1 MSKRCTKSYISKTR
15 LVSAVALVLAF
26 MISICNAEIN
36 AQGANVEWPKQ
47 ILAEDYIITLYVPEN
62 TSYVDLRWD
71 TNIAFSVKK
80 GGDGT
85 PVFGMMW
92 TTSLLDVDRSTRMAS
107 LVSVKVNEVKFP
119 DGVSKENEEKFKSLI
134 EEEVP
139 KWNIEFPLED
149 LLASIE
155 EVSTSE
161 TELGTVAPKILFS
174 TRPAVLVFID
184 GDPKFKAA
192 DKDYEIIQNSSA
204 FIAKELSSNK
214 YYLFG
219 GTFWYEANTALGPW
233 KNIKN
238 APSKVRK
245 LANKAKPE
253 SDDDSEEKYNGIAP
267 DIVVATVPSELILTD
282 GDPNFSPLQN
292 TNLLYVANSADD
304 LFMNIANQT
313 YYILISGR
321 WFSASKV
328 EGPWNF
334 INAEELPEDFK
345 KIDKDSEKASVLS
358 SVAGTKEAQEAIY
371 DAQIPQTAEINRN
384 TAASEVVYNGAPEFQ
399 QIEGLSL
406 EYALNTESAV
416 FKDKDTY
423 FLCDNAIWFEANSP
437 NGPWRVATD
446 RPEEVSKIPPENP
459 QYNTKYVYIYETTPT
474 VVYVG
479 YTPGYHG
486 SYVYGNTVV
495 YGTGYYYNPW
505 YRGFYYHHRYTY
517 GFSVRY
523 NPWYGWSFGFRFG
536 SPYRWWGYGYWGR
549 YNHWGPPFY
558 RPPYYRPGYR
568 PRPSRPIY
576 RPNRPGVRPYQRP
589 MQKPG
594 RPNVRPGD
602 RPGTRPVARPT
613 TPTTRPTTRP
623 SNPNTRPSTR
633 PSVQRPGTRPSVPA
647 TRPTNP
653 GTRPTMRPSMPRP
666 ITRPSMPGSPSVT
679 RPGMRPQTRPSPPM
693 SRPAPRPARPVAR
706 PVGRSAAPN
715 ARRSN

>member
-1 MSKRCTKSYISKTR
+1 MSKRCTISSIFQTR
-15 LVSAVALVLAF
+15 LVTAVAFVLAF
-26 MISICNAEIN
+26 MLSICNAEIH
-36 AQGANVEWPKQ
+36 AQEANLEWPKQ

-62 TSYVDLRWD
+62 TSYVDLRLD

-80 GGDGT
+80 GIDGT

-92 TTSLLDVDRSTRMAS
+92 TTSLLDVDRSTRTAS

-119 DGVSKENEEKFKSLI
+119 DGVSKENEDKFKSLI

-149 LLASIE
+149 LLDSIE

-161 TELGTVAPKILFS
+161 AELGTVAPKIIFS

-192 DKDYEIIQNSSA
+192 DKDYEIIQNSAS
-204 FIAKELSSNK
+204 FIALELKSNK
-214 YYLFG
+214 YYLSG
-219 GTFWYEANTALGPW
+219 GTFWYEADTALGPW

-238 APSKVRK
+238 PPSKLQK
-245 LANKAKPE
+245 LANKATSE
-253 SDDDSEEKYNGIAP
+253 SEDDSEEKYNGIAP
-267 DIVVATVPSELILTD
+267 EILVTTVPSELILTD
-282 GDPNFSPLQN
+282 GDPNYSPLQN
-292 TNLLYVANSADD
+292 TNLLYVVNSEDD
-304 LFMNIANQT
+304 LFMNIANQA

-321 WFSASKV
+321 WFTATNV
-328 EGPWNF
+328 DGPWNF

-345 KIDKDSEKASVLS
+345 KIGKDSEKSDVLT

-371 DAQIPQTAEINRN
+371 DAQIPQTAEISRN
-384 TAASEVVYNGAPEFQ
+384 TAASKVVYNGDPEFQ
-399 QIEGLSL
+399 KIQGLSL

-423 FLCDNAIWFEANSP
+423 FLCDNAIWFKANSAD
-437 NGPWRVATD
+437 GPWIVATD

-459 QYNTKYVYIYETTPT
+459 QYNTKYVYIYETTPS

-505 YRGFYYHHRYTY
+505 YRGFYYHHKYTY

-523 NPWYGWSFGFRFG
+523 NPWYGWSFGFSFG
-536 SPYRWWGYGYWGR
+536 SPYSWWGNGYWGR

-589 MQKPG
+589 VQKPG
-594 RPNVRPGD
+594 RPNLRPD
-602 RPGTRPVARPT
+602 NRPNTRPVNRP
-613 TPTTRPTTRP
+613 PSPSTRPTTRP
-623 SNPNTRPSTR
+623 STQRPSTR
-633 PSVQRPGTRPSVPA
+633 PSVPV

-653 GTRPTMRPSMPRP
+653 STRPTMRPTIPRP
-666 ITRPSMPGSPSVT
+666 STRPSIPSRPSVT
-679 RPGMRPQTRPSPPM
+679 RPGMRPQTRPSTPM
-693 SRPAPRPARPVAR
+693 SRPAPRPTRPMARPVAR
-706 PVGRSAAPN
+706 PSSPK